1 MLATLDNYD
10 RVPRILRLNLS
21 GQPVDWATWQEAVCL
36 YARNLVVWK
45 RGESILRLR
54 GGRSRFD
61 GSRTTMDVHSIIA
74 CGGRI
79 ARHGRTIPPAH
90 QPGAVRAGPQPLP
103 LLRWRIRGCR
113 PDAGSRGAEVAR
125 G

>member
-1 MLATLDNYD
+1 MLATLDSYD
-10 RVPRILRLNLS
+10 RVPRILRLNLT

-74 CGGRI
+74 CGGTSRP
-79 ARHGRTIPPAH
+79 ARTQRPATDELR
-90 QPGAVRAGPQPLP
+90 AVR
-103 LLRWRIRGCR
+103 
-113 PDAGSRGAEVAR
+113 S
-125 G
+125 